1 MFINEN
7 EVDEKFNK
15 LGLEKIF
22 VRVLSER
29 FNISEEAARSHFRNM
44 YEQKKALMIKPI
56 NETISKLSEIDR
68 EEPGKLD
75 KMLAEQNEKK

>member
-22 VRVLSER
+22 VRILSER
-29 FNISEEAARSHFRNM
+29 FNINEESARRHFRNM
-44 YEQKKALMIKPI
+44 YEQKKALMIKPL
-56 NETISKLSEIDR
+56 NETISKLNEIDR
-68 EEPGKLD
+68 EEPGKLE

>member
-22 VRVLSER
+22 VRILSER
-29 FNISEEAARSHFRNM
+29 FNINEEAASRHFRNM
-44 YEQKKALMIKPI
+44 YEQKKALMIKPL
-56 NETISKLSEIDR
+56 NETISKLNEIDR
-68 EEPGKLD
+68 EEPGKLE